1 MGKKVKPSSLLDSSS
16 IRQEVSQEQKAFEDS
31 SLVGNGPMTP
41 EAKEKL
47 EKYDAL
53 EKSVGALSKEKEVL
67 EAKLAEYADR
77 LAELQTAAD
86 QIFKLNE
93 DNEKLKKELADAK
106 DESKEVYALKKEIEA
121 QKDEINNYLVRISE
135 LTFENANLA
144 CQLDELS
151 KKMVSS
157 GSVPNQTQF
166 SPNVA
171 PPMQG
176 KLRQPR
182 TDAFNPYM
190 NNGYGVWS

>member
-53 EKSVGALSKEKEVL
+53 EKLVGALSKEKEVL
-67 EAKLAEYADR
+67 EAKLAKYADR

-86 QIFKLNE
+86 QISKLNE

>member
-1 MGKKVKPSSLLDSSS
+1 MGKRVKPSSLLDTAPVEQQ
-16 IRQEVSQEQKAFEDS
+16 IVEQQEAFEDK
-31 SLVGNGPMTP
+31 SLVGNGSMTA

-86 QIFKLNE
+86 QISDLNKE
-93 DNEKLKKELADAK
+93 NEK
-106 DESKEVYALKKEIEA
+106 LKKEIEA

-135 LTFENANLA
+135 LTFENANLT

-151 KKMVSS
+151 KKMTSS
-157 GSVPNQTQF
+157 GNISNQKQF

-171 PPMQG
+171 PPVQG

>member
-1 MGKKVKPSSLLDSSS
+1 MAKKKNRAFDIGPEQEIVDGHVVEAPSTVINLNEDGV
-16 IRQEVSQEQKAFEDS
+16 EV
-31 SLVGNGPMTP
+31 VT
-41 EAKEKL
+41 
-47 EKYDAL
+47 
-53 EKSVGALSKEKEVL
+53 
-67 EAKLAEYADR
+67 
-77 LAELQTAAD
+77 TAAD
-86 QIFKLNE
+86 EVERLTKVNADLTDKIAGYLE
-93 DNEKLKKELADAK
+93 EIDKLKIKTDGAREKALQ
-106 DESKEVYALKKEIEA
+106 EEVDRLT
-121 QKDEINNYLVRISE
+121 LRVSE

-151 KKMVSS
+151 KKMASS